1 MPVPP
6 VDVEK
11 ASDIYVQFIVI
22 TLQITQLW
30 IQNGLFVSLAE

>member
-1 MPVPP
+1 MPVPA
-6 VDVEK
+6 VDAEK
-11 ASDIYVQFIVI
+11 ASDIVQFIVI